1 MLLHYQQ
8 KPTIS
13 EQIIHENTTCE
24 IVSGVQKISLFWNS
38 DLFLNFQTRLTKIWK
53 IKNEAACVSQ
63 LLTHLELSSFSAA
76 TAQIDVSN
84 QPCYIK

>member
-24 IVSGVQKISLFWNS
+24 IVSGVQKSHFSGI
-38 DLFLNFQTRLTKIWK
+38 QTY
-53 IKNEAACVSQ
+53 
-63 LLTHLELSSFSAA
+63 F
-76 TAQIDVSN
+76 
-84 QPCYIK
+84 